1 MSFLGPA
8 MGYNTTVVVKLI
20 TRFKQLLFSTLN
32 SLNFFPGWLKTYS
45 EFSKSEPVMSSSCRL
60 YNDNVS
66 DM

>member
-32 SLNFFPGWLKTYS
+32 SLNFFPGWLKA
-45 EFSKSEPVMSSSCRL
+45 
-60 YNDNVS
+60 YNQDL
-66 DM
+66 